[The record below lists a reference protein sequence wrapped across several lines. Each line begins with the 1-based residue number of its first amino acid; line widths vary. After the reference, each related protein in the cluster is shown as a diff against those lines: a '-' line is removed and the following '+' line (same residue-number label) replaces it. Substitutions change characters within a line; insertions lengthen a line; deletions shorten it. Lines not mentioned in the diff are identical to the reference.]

1 MKKIIVVALCFLCV
15 GVFAQKKRTTTRK
28 RTTTTRTAAPARR
41 NAGSKVPVVSPS
53 NTMGTAPVSADTSV
67 KRNASARPFERPL
80 DGYYKKNDLINAKV
94 TPYAY
99 LREADV
105 MFAKRVWRELDT
117 REKMNHYMASP
128 KSQLITILVEAIA
141 NGELTAYDPT
151 PSKEDPNGDMFTKPL
166 TPGQA
171 KNRLADSVATDQ
183 FDKNTGDK
191 IGSKLVAGEFNPDS
205 IVKFRIKEDWVFD
218 KQRSIFEP
226 RIIGI
231 APLMKPKVAG
241 VEAAD
246 YIPVFWVYFPEA
258 RQVLATKEAISSRND
273 ATGLSYDDAFMKRLF
288 ASYVVKVSNE
298 KDERIKDYAQGIDR
312 LYESD
317 RVKKSL
323 QDYELGL
330 WQY

>member
-1 MKKIIVVALCFLCV
+1 MKKIIVVAFCFLCV
-15 GVFAQKKRTTTRK
+15 SALAQKKTTKKRTTTK
-28 RTTTTRTAAPARR
+28 PKTTAATRKPA
-41 NAGSKVPVVSPS
+41 SKVPVATPS
-53 NTMGTAPVSADTSV
+53 NTMGTVPANADTSI
-67 KRNASARPFERPL
+67 KKTASLKPFERPL

-105 MFAKRVWRELDT
+105 MFAKRVWREIDT
-117 REKMNHYMASP
+117 REKMNKYIASP
-128 KSQLITILVEAIA
+128 KSQLITILVDAIA
-141 NGELTAYDPT
+141 NGELTAYDPN
-151 PSKEDPNGDMFTKPL
+151 PSKEDPNGDMFTRPL

-231 APLMKPKVAG
+231 APLIKPRIAG
-241 VEAAD
+241 AEAAD

-258 RQVLATKEAISSRND
+258 RQVLATKEAISSKND
-273 ATGLSYDDAFMKRLF
+273 ATGLSYDDVFMKRLF
-288 ASYVVKVSNE
+288 ASYVVKVSND
-298 KDERIKDYAQGIDR
+298 KDERIRDYAQGIDR